1 MTTTSERTDTPDHA
15 HVRGEI
21 VHRPWRALASK
32 PVVSVAVLLALGA
45 LAELAP
51 GTGWARIFSTPT
63 RLLADFDPPPDAQPR
78 LEVGEA
84 EITMD
89 TRDVPGMAAP
99 TLSGARPEPRPVDP
113 AATLPAIEAEPP
125 PVPLID
131 PSGRALDHFYA
142 ALARTQQREPGA
154 ITRVAHFGDSIVVSD
169 FVSGTLRRKLQRTF
183 GDAGHGYVLLA
194 NAWPAYFHNDVFRFA
209 TKGWKVSRI
218 VGPLASDGF
227 YGLGGV
233 SFQAPAGVRARVG
246 TAQEGEFGRRVSRF
260 IVSYLEQPGGG
271 RLQVNVDG
279 EPHSVIDTNGP
290 TKVGAHYE
298 VKVPDGEHL
307 LELVTQGPMTRAF
320 GVVLERDEPGVVL
333 DALGV
338 QGARIRFLDKQDD
351 EHWAAELQWR
361 KPNLLV
367 YQFGANESGDGY
379 AYPMDEYLHTMKL
392 VLEQGQR
399 ALPEA
404 SCLIIGAMDRARV
417 ENGAVTSMR
426 IIQLIIQEQR
436 RAAEQVGCAY
446 FDTYE
451 SMGGWGSMPSWVRRG
466 LGQADM
472 THPTGVGADRIAT
485 WIYGALMQG
494 YDQYLARRAAGGAAG
509 GKDAAIDTPTP
520 GAAESEAA
528 ESEAA
533 E

>member
-1 MTTTSERTDTPDHA
+1 MTTTSNHADAPNHA
-15 HVRGEI
+15 HVKGGVVR
-21 VHRPWRALASK
+21 HPWRALASK
-32 PVVSVAVLLALGA
+32 PVASVAVLLALGA
-45 LAELAP
+45 AAELAP
-51 GTGWARIFSTPT
+51 GAGWVRIFSTPT
-63 RLLADFDPPPDAQPR
+63 RWIAETEVAPDAPPK

-89 TRDVPGMAAP
+89 TRHVPGMAAP
-99 TLSGARPEPRPVDP
+99 TLSAARPERPPPGSAAAPPGLEGVP
-113 AATLPAIEAEPP
+113 AIETLPAIQAEPP
-125 PVPLID
+125 PIPLVD
-131 PSGRALDHFYA
+131 PTGRALDSFYA
-142 ALARTQQREPGA
+142 ALAETHRKKPGA
-154 ITRVAHFGDSIVVSD
+154 ITRIAHFGDSIVVSD
-169 FVSGTLRRKLQRTF
+169 FVSGTLRRKLQRSF

-209 TKGWKVSRI
+209 TRGWKVSRI
-218 VGPLASDGF
+218 VGPLAADGF

-246 TAQEGEFGRRVSRF
+246 TAEEGEFGRRVSRF
-260 IVSYLEQPGGG
+260 LVSYLEQPGGG

-279 EPHSVIDTNGP
+279 EPHSVIDTDGP
-290 TKVGAHYE
+290 EKVGAHYE
-298 VKVPDGEHL
+298 VEVPDGEHL
-307 LELVTQGPMTRAF
+307 LELVTMGPQSRAF

-351 EHWAAELQWR
+351 AHWAAELQWR

-392 VLEQGQR
+392 VLEQGQK

-436 RAAEQVGCAY
+436 RAAEQLGCAY

-472 THPTGVGADRIAT
+472 THPSGVGADRIAS

-494 YDQYLARRAAGGAAG
+494 YDAYLARRRSDSGGG
-509 GKDAAIDTPTP
+509 TPAP
-520 GAAESEAA
+520 
-528 ESEAA
+528 
-533 E
+533 